1 MGKKKRK
8 KSNKNIKRKATK
20 NRNIFL
26 LVLLLITIMILVYI
40 LNPNVRHFIDEKVL
54 GKYLSDE
61 NATEVFIN
69 AQNSPKIITYDN
81 NIGVLERGE
90 LSIYNKSGQLTNVSE
105 KLNIPMA
112 TPIIKTNGKHLV
124 LVEKKGKKVFL
135 INDNKTIWSR
145 ELDFNINNVNVN
157 QNGFVVVTGSNNI
170 YKSIVAVISNEG
182 EELFITYISSN
193 VVVDAEISND
203 NKILAIAEVNYSKPI
218 VESIIKYISIEK
230 AISDPNQSTIQVYKQ
245 NKLIINIAFKSKDIL
260 LAHYS
265 REIYKYTKDKEEK
278 IYDVSENTQYI
289 DINSGKNIVVLEQVK
304 DGVFSGEYQLTIVND
319 SGRVKAMYKTGK
331 FVPKEL
337 KLSKSYIAI
346 NLGQEA
352 VILTIDGWEKK
363 KYDSNKEIREI
374 ILSDKV
380 GVILYKNSFHI
391 IDI

>member
-124 LVEKKGKKVFL
+124 LVEKKGKKV
-135 INDNKTIWSR
+135 
-145 ELDFNINNVNVN
+145 
-157 QNGFVVVTGSNNI
+157 
-170 YKSIVAVISNEG
+170 
-182 EELFITYISSN
+182 
-193 VVVDAEISND
+193 
-203 NKILAIAEVNYSKPI
+203 
-218 VESIIKYISIEK
+218 
-230 AISDPNQSTIQVYKQ
+230 
-245 NKLIINIAFKSKDIL
+245 
-260 LAHYS
+260 
-265 REIYKYTKDKEEK
+265 
-278 IYDVSENTQYI
+278 
-289 DINSGKNIVVLEQVK
+289 
-304 DGVFSGEYQLTIVND
+304 
-319 SGRVKAMYKTGK
+319 
-331 FVPKEL
+331 
-337 KLSKSYIAI
+337 
-346 NLGQEA
+346 
-352 VILTIDGWEKK
+352 
-363 KYDSNKEIREI
+363 
-374 ILSDKV
+374 
-380 GVILYKNSFHI
+380 
-391 IDI
+391 